1 MAAVIVLAAML
12 DVVWWVPAQERAA
25 QERAA
30 AEAPAIQVT
39 TPRCRRA
46 QLEREVRELQRE
58 LQRVNAQLAEIPA
71 Q

>member
-12 DVVWWVPAQERAA
+12 DVIWWVPAHERAA

-30 AEAPAIQVT
+30 AAPAIQVT
-39 TPRCRRA
+39 TPKCRRA
-46 QLEREVRELQRE
+46 QLEREAQELQRE
-58 LQRVNAQLAEIPA
+58 LDRVNAKIAELPA